1 MSAGAT
7 HAPPA
12 RAMSAG
18 ATHAPPARAMSAAA
32 ALAPPARH
40 LLRARDLIDAR
51 YAEPLDVATLARRAH
66 ASPAHFSRSFKRAF
80 GETPHQYLLTRRIE
94 RAQDLLRATD
104 LPVTDVCFAVGLRS
118 VASFC
123 RTFKRITGLTPTEY
137 RAGWRVS
144 PAATYAATIPTCIV
158 MAWTR
163 PRGRAGSD
171 KSAAAARAS
180 VRA

>member
-1 MSAGAT
+1 VTPRRPRAIMTGM
-7 HAPPA
+7 AP
-12 RAMSAG
+12 M
-18 ATHAPPARAMSAAA
+18 
-32 ALAPPARH
+32 PPARH

-51 YAEPLDVATLARRAH
+51 YAEPLDVAALARRAH

-118 VASFC
+118 VASFSA
-123 RTFKRITGLTPTEY
+123 TFKRVAGMTPTAY
-137 RAGWRVS
+137 RAAWRVS
-144 PAATYAATIPTCIV
+144 PAATYAAMIPTCMV

-163 PRGRAGSD
+163 PRDRAGLD
-171 KSAAAARAS
+171 KSAPSARAS
-180 VRA
+180 VAP